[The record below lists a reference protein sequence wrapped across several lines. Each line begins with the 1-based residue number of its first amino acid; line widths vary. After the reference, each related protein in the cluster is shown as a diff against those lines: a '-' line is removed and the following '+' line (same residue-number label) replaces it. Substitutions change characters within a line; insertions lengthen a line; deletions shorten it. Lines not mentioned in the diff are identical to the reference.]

1 MRTLIL
7 AGAILAAGGLI
18 AAAIAGHFAEDPG
31 KRLRRECESILR
43 QVSVSRSFS
52 DPEYALNSC
61 ISIRAGIK

>member
-7 AGAILAAGGLI
+7 AAAILGAGGLI
-18 AAAIAGHFAEDPG
+18 AAAVAGYFAEDPG

-43 QVSVSRSFS
+43 QISHSFS

-61 ISIRAGIK
+61 ILMRAGIK